1 MGRSR
6 RRGYAWVII
15 LVADAGVLVYGV
27 MAAVAPR
34 ALIPGYESYSSRTW
48 PALVAADTQTA
59 AFVLLL
65 FRLLG
70 AYNVAFAVLAI
81 AIAAT
86 AFRRGE
92 GWAWWALLVGN
103 TLGFGAPMIYDQPV
117 GEIGVF
123 EVLEV
128 VGIAAI
134 YAALAATVP
143 ARRSRRPSD
152 LVHR

>member
-1 MGRSR
+1 MGRLR
-6 RRGYAWVII
+6 RLRYALVII
-15 LVADAGVLVYGV
+15 LLAEVGVLVYGV
-27 MAAVAPR
+27 MAAVAPT
-34 ALIPGYESYSSRTW
+34 ALVPGYESYSSRTW

>member
-1 MGRSR
+1 MERSHR
-6 RRGYAWVII
+6 RRCAWVSI
-15 LVADAGVLVYGV
+15 LLADIGILVYGV
-27 MAAVAPR
+27 MAAVAPT
-34 ALIPGYESYSSRTW
+34 ALIPGYESYSNRMW
-48 PALVAADTQTA
+48 PELVAADSPTA
-59 AFVLLL
+59 AFILLL
-65 FRLLG
+65 FHLLG

-103 TLGFGAPMIYDQPV
+103 TLGFGAPMTYDQIV

-143 ARRSRRPSD
+143 ARRSRRPPD

>member
-6 RRGYAWVII
+6 RLRYAWVIV
-15 LVADAGVLVYGV
+15 LLAEVGVLVYGV
-27 MAAVAPR
+27 MAAVAPS
-34 ALIPGYESYSSRTW
+34 ALVPGYESYSSRTW
-48 PALVAADTQTA
+48 LELVAADTQTA
-59 AFVLLL
+59 AFILLL

-92 GWAWWALLVGN
+92 AWAWWALLAGN
-103 TLGFGAPMIYDQPV
+103 TLGFGAPMVYDQIV

-123 EVLEV
+123 EMLEF

-143 ARRSRRPSD
+143 AGRSRRPPD

>member
-59 AFVLLL
+59 AFILLL
-65 FRLLG
+65 FLISGSGSGWLIP
-70 AYNVAFAVLAI
+70 A
-81 AIAAT
+81 AAT
-86 AFRRGE
+86 PSRK
-92 GWAWWALLVGN
+92 
-103 TLGFGAPMIYDQPV
+103 
-117 GEIGVF
+117 
-123 EVLEV
+123 
-128 VGIAAI
+128 AAN
-134 YAALAATVP
+134 AT
-143 ARRSRRPSD
+143 AHHQR
-152 LVHR
+152 